1 MTDSTTDCSSVEGNA
16 RHRRPGSHWRPV
28 MTPSAFTN
36 LPTICRSSGLHLPSG
51 RAGTPIPMQFCNIAQ
66 RRYTE
71 KMTSRPST
79 AILARLRQSARLAVF
94 MVLVFALKI
103 GAVVTCT
110 VHDMLDPANAAN
122 GSPANV
128 AWIDDASDGDR
139 SGNPF
144 DLGGSCEHCGCH
156 QSTAILPTVSM
167 FQPPC
172 STLAAACFGTAAR
185 HVLLPKELRPPIV

>member
-1 MTDSTTDCSSVEGNA
+1 MVLKSKDPLDAGRSERLELPPFRGRSV
-16 RHRRPGSHWRPV
+16 
-28 MTPSAFTN
+28 
-36 LPTICRSSGLHLPSG
+36 ICLPSG
-51 RAGTPIPMQFCNIAQ
+51 RAETPIPMQFCNTTP
-66 RRYTE
+66 RRYAAR
-71 KMTSRPST
+71 MISRPST
-79 AILARLRQSARLAVF
+79 AILARLRQSTRLAVF

-139 SGNPF
+139 SGNPC

-156 QSTAILPTVSM
+156 QSTAILPAVSM

-172 STLAAACFGTAAR
+172 SPLAAACFGTAAR
-185 HVLLPKELRPPIV
+185 HVLLPKELRPPIA